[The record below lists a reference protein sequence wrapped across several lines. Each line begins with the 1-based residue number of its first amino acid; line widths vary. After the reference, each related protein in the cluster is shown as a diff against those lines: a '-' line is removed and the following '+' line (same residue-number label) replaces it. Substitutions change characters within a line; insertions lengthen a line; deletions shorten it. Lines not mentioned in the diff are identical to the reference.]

1 MNLFLVKN
9 GVQCLLIKWSGCQ
22 TDYTEYV
29 KTLHPFCDTGQMME
43 AGDAGALR

>member
-29 KTLHPFCDTGQMME
+29 KTLSILFVTPD
-43 AGDAGALR
+43 R